1 MWGRENTNVEMRE
14 MWGRENTNVEMR
26 GMWGRG
32 IISANSSEQNTRAI
46 YKSRDTERIQSLDP
60 KDGLDPIESGD
71 IPVGYSALSNTLS
84 VWRQIKCSEATEIVW
99 IKERTPVNKVQ
110 KSICS
115 IILEKPHD
123 IAPVRLAIPQLPRR

>member
-1 MWGRENTNVEMRE
+1 MRE
-14 MWGRENTNVEMR
+14 MWGRENTNAEIR

-32 IISANSSEQNTRAI
+32 IASADGSEQNARAI

-60 KDGLDPIESGD
+60 KDGLDPIESGN

-84 VWRQIKCSEATEIVW
+84 VWRQIECSEATEIVW
-99 IKERTPVNKVQ
+99 TKERAPVNKVQ

-115 IILEKPHD
+115 IIPEKPRD
-123 IAPVRLAIPQLPRR
+123 TAPVRLATPQPPRR